1 MRREEKV
8 LVWVPEEPK
17 ASKVETR
24 KDQWEQRLK
33 EEAVLL
39 RNRGRG
45 VRMDREELAGVEY
58 PCHNKNLP
66 TDWNT
71 GNLRYPLG
79 VLLGLIRLSRDH
91 SLSLLVYYIQDCY
104 FEYHYF
110 VPRGISAII
119 LAKCLSSVGRKSIV
133 PFCDM

>member
-8 LVWVPEEPK
+8 LVRVPEEPK

-58 PCHNKNLP
+58 
-66 TDWNT
+66 
-71 GNLRYPLG
+71 
-79 VLLGLIRLSRDH
+79 V
-91 SLSLLVYYIQDCY
+91 
-104 FEYHYF
+104 
-110 VPRGISAII
+110 
-119 LAKCLSSVGRKSIV
+119 
-133 PFCDM
+133 

>member
-1 MRREEKV
+1 M
-8 LVWVPEEPK
+8 LVRVPEEPK

-58 PCHNKNLP
+58 VCPVTIK
-66 TDWNT
+66 TYQQT
-71 GNLRYPLG
+71 GIQGISDIHWACSL
-79 VLLGLIRLSRDH
+79 VFIQLSRDH
-91 SLSLLVYYIQDCY
+91 SLSFLVYYVQDCY

-119 LAKCLSSVGRKSIV
+119 LAKYLSSVGRKSIV